1 MELDYWPEDMNPILI
16 WFGKSFDVY
25 SYSVAIFKREQL
37 SNLLVV
43 GNQAQPRIGI
53 LSGLMLSLY
62 VTNNKSVQ
70 IYIVNKSGHIGKVL
84 SDIASDMSKN
94 DFRVQYSEE
103 SSILGSYCDD
113 LINLLE
119 ERKQMTD
126 RQLAHE
132 RSVFLIVA
140 ESQSF
145 RSLIKPV
152 SDDFIQNLSDTAT
165 KLLSLIKEGS
175 LYGIFVVISS
185 ASLQN
190 WKSIFELSTIEYFKH
205 RCLLPMN
212 QASSYEFISS

>member
-1 MELDYWPEDMNPILI
+1 MEY
-16 WFGKSFDVY
+16 DV
-25 SYSVAIFKREQL
+25 
-37 SNLLVV
+37 
-43 GNQAQPRIGI
+43 
-53 LSGLMLSLY
+53 
-62 VTNNKSVQ
+62 
-70 IYIVNKSGHIGKVL
+70 
-84 SDIASDMSKN
+84 N
-94 DFRVQYSEE
+94 DFIGVFDGVFEKE
-103 SSILGSYCDD
+103 YCDD

-212 QASSYEFISS
+212 QASSYEFISSNDAYELNNSDYPNPAILYQSSTGSITKFKPYIYTTESYDDEQNFINNLIK